1 MWKKIDFEPA
11 YEVSD
16 DGRVRNIETKKE
28 KSLRRNHGGYLRV
41 TLYPSGTTYTIHRLV
56 ARVFLPPD
64 PDRYHVNHK
73 DGNKTNNNLTNLEWC
88 TSGENFHHALRTGLL
103 VPKDIRGFKNH
114 MAKFTQKDLDN
125 IKSLY
130 YAGYRVS
137 AIAKSLGFPYE
148 RVRRFLKGQHY

>member
-11 YEVSD
+11 YEVSK

-28 KSLRRNHGGYLRV
+28 KSLRYNKGGYLRV
-41 TLYPSGTTYTIHRLV
+41 TLYPSGTTYSIHRLV
-56 ARVFLPPD
+56 ARVFLPLD

-88 TSGENFHHALRTGLL
+88 TSGENFHHAVTTGLI
-103 VPKDIRGFKNH
+103 VPKDIRGFNNH
-114 MAKFTQKDLDN
+114 MSKFTQKDLDN

-130 YAGYRVS
+130 SAGYKVS